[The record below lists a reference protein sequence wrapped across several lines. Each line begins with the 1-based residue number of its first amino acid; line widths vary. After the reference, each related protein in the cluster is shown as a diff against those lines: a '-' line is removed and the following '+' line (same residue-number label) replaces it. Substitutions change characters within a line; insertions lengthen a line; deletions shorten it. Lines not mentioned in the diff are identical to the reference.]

1 MLSGV
6 RWEGRRPLL
15 HGCEKVAGR
24 TGTFD
29 PDSSLP
35 RLFLPREFGSVCA
48 TMSGDGSGPAIR
60 AIYADPWPRLAPRV
74 ASVAWSLEY
83 LIRGIAPCE
92 AVRC

>member
-24 TGTFD
+24 TGTFG

-35 RLFLPREFGSVCA
+35 RIFLSREFGSVCA
-48 TMSGDGSGPAIR
+48 TMSGNGSGPAIR
-60 AIYADPWPRLAPRV
+60 AIYADPRSRLAPRV
-74 ASVAWSLEY
+74 ASVAWSLEH
-83 LIRGIAPCE
+83 LIRGVDP
-92 AVRC
+92 V